1 MRACFRRLRTL
12 GKSALRSSDFRKRSR
27 LVPTLG
33 ELEERTLLS
42 LTIKI
47 DYTYDSSNFF
57 DTPAKRNVMEA
68 AANSIGSVLN
78 DNLLAIQASGSN
90 SWMAHFPNPSNGQLS
105 TINNLVVPTN
115 TIVIFVGGRA
125 LPAES
130 EAAEG
135 SSGGFSAQGSQTWL
149 ELVSAR
155 GQAGALAANPTDF
168 GPWGGSISFDNSGAT
183 NWFYGQDT
191 NGLNGSQTD
200 FRTVAEHEIGH
211 VLGVG
216 TSPSWSTFV
225 SAGTFVGPASMAVG
239 GGQPVPLDPHSQH
252 WAPGTKSD
260 GVDALMDP
268 TVQNGLRRTFT
279 SLDYAGLKD
288 IGWNVQPPILSVFQ
302 FGAPSYTVSKTS
314 GSLLVTVQRSGGS
327 GAASVAYATS
337 NGTATA
343 GVNYTSVSGTLN
355 FAPGQT
361 VQSFVI
367 PILNDQIPDGNKTVN
382 LVLGTPSATATLGF
396 PSTAVVTI
404 IAPGNHPI
412 GDYDGV
418 GFTQVGI
425 FRPSNAMWTILNNT
439 GGRGS
444 AYGASNLFDIPV
456 PGDYDGIGRTEQ
468 AVFRPS
474 TGQWIILNPINQTQ
488 RVIYFGGLNLFDIP
502 VPGDYDGIG
511 RTQPAVFRPSTGQ
524 WIIFNPITNTQRVAY
539 YGAADLFDIPV
550 PGDYDGIGRTQLAVF
565 RPSTATWAI
574 YNPLTNTQ
582 RFVSYGAA
590 NLFDIP
596 VPGDYDGV
604 GRTEMAVFRPSNG
617 QWVILNPIDQSQRL
631 VYFGATNYFDI
642 PLQAPIASLKK
653 LGKLG
658 GNSLT
663 ALSTTSHQQ
672 TSVSAS
678 AFTAPSIGEAP
689 SVPAELITG
698 DDQATSSLPRRK
710 PSGQSATRLAW
721 LDPLEGA
728 R

>member
-1 MRACFRRLRTL
+1 MRACFQRLRTL
-12 GKSALRSSDFRKRSR
+12 GTSALRSSQARIRSR
-27 LVPTLG
+27 FVPALG

-47 DYTYDSSNFF
+47 DYTYDTANFF
-57 DTPAKRNVMEA
+57 DTSAKRSVMEA
-68 AANSIGSVLN
+68 AANSVASVLN

-90 SWMAHFPNPSNGQLS
+90 SWRANFPDPGSGQLT
-105 TINNLVVPTN
+105 TINNLVVPAN
-115 TIVIFVGGRA
+115 TIVIFVGGRS
-125 LPAES
+125 LPRES
-130 EAAEG
+130 EAGEG
-135 SSGGFSAQGSQTWL
+135 STGGFGAQGTQAWL
-149 ELVSAR
+149 DLVASR
-155 GQAGALAANPTDF
+155 GQAGALTANPTDF
-168 GPWGGSISFDNSGAT
+168 GPWGGSISFDNSGST
-183 NWFYGQDT
+183 HWFYGQDT
-191 NGLNGSQTD
+191 NGLSATLTD
-200 FRTVAEHEIGH
+200 FRTVAEHEVGH

-216 TSPSWSTFV
+216 TSPSWSTYV
-225 SAGTFVGPASMAVG
+225 SAGTFIGPASMAVR
-239 GGQPVPLDPHSQH
+239 GGQAVPLDPNLQH
-252 WAPGTKSD
+252 WAQGTKSD

-268 TVQNGLRRTFT
+268 TVQYGLRRTFT
-279 SLDYAGLKD
+279 SLDYAALQD
-288 IGWNVQPPILSVFQ
+288 IGWAVQPPALSVFQ
-302 FGAPSYTVSKTS
+302 FGASSYTVSETS

-343 GVNYTSVSGTLN
+343 GLDYTAVSGTLN

-367 PILNDQIPDGNKTVN
+367 PILNDQVPDGNETIN
-382 LVLGTPSATATLGF
+382 LVLGSPSAGSTLGF
-396 PSTAVVTI
+396 LSSAVVTI
-404 IAPGNHPI
+404 VAPGRHPL

-418 GFTQVGI
+418 GFTQIGI

-444 AYGASNLFDIPV
+444 AYGAGNLFDIPV

-474 TGQWIILNPINQTQ
+474 TGQWIILNPVDQSQ
-488 RVIYFGGLNLFDIP
+488 RVISFGALNLFDIP

-511 RTQPAVFRPSTGQ
+511 RTEPAVFRPSTGQ
-524 WIIFNPITNTQRVAY
+524 WIIFNPITHTQRVAY
-539 YGAADLFDIPV
+539 YGAANLFDIPV
-550 PGDYDGIGRTQLAVF
+550 PGDYDGIGRTELAVF

-596 VPGDYDGV
+596 VPGDYDGI
-604 GRTEMAVFRPSNG
+604 GRTEQAVFRPSTG
-617 QWVILNPIDQSQRL
+617 QWIILNPVDQTQRA
-631 VYFGATNYFDI
+631 VNFGATNYFDV

-658 GNSLT
+658 GTSLT
-663 ALSTTSHQQ
+663 ALSTMSAQQ
-672 TSVSAS
+672 SSLTAS
-678 AFTAPSIGEAP
+678 AFTASSSPP
-689 SVPAELITG
+689 TVPAEIITG

-710 PSGQSATRLAW
+710 QSVHLFA
-721 LDPLEGA
+721 
-728 R
+728 

>member
-1 MRACFRRLRTL
+1 
-12 GKSALRSSDFRKRSR
+12 
-27 LVPTLG
+27 
-33 ELEERTLLS
+33 
-42 LTIKI
+42 
-47 DYTYDSSNFF
+47 
-57 DTPAKRNVMEA
+57 MEA
-68 AANSIGSVLN
+68 AANSVASVLN

-90 SWMAHFPNPSNGQLS
+90 TWMAHFPNPSNGQLT
-105 TINNLVVPTN
+105 TIDNMVVPAN
-115 TIVIFVGGRA
+115 TIVIFVGGRS
-125 LPAES
+125 LPGES
-130 EAAEG
+130 EAGEG
-135 SSGGFSAQGSQTWL
+135 STGGFGAQGSQAWL
-149 ELVSAR
+149 DLISAR
-155 GQAGALAANPTDF
+155 GQTGALAANPTDF
-168 GPWGGSISFDNSGAT
+168 GPWGGSISFDNSGDT
-183 NWFYGQDT
+183 SWFYGQDT
-191 NGLNGSQTD
+191 NGLARNQTD
-200 FRTVAEHEIGH
+200 FRTVAEHEVGH

-216 TSPSWSTFV
+216 TSPSWSTYV
-225 SAGTFVGPASMAVG
+225 SAGTFVGPTSMANR
-239 GGQPVPLDPHSQH
+239 GGQAVLLDTNAQH

-260 GVDALMDP
+260 GVDALMTP
-268 TVQNGLRRTFT
+268 TVQSGLRRTFT
-279 SLDYAGLKD
+279 SLDYAVLKD
-288 IGWNVQPPILSVFQ
+288 LGWSVQPPAQSVFQ
-302 FGAPSYTVSKTS
+302 WGAPSYTVSETS

-327 GAASVAYATS
+327 GAASVSYATS
-337 NGTATA
+337 DGTATA
-343 GVNYTSVSGTLN
+343 GFDYTAVTGTLN

-367 PILNDQIPDGNKTVN
+367 PILNDQVADGNETIN
-382 LVLGTPSATATLGF
+382 LILANPSAGATLGF
-396 PSTAVVTI
+396 PSSAVVTI
-404 IAPGNHPI
+404 IAPGHHPI

-418 GFTQVGI
+418 GFTQIGI
-425 FRPSNAMWTILNNT
+425 FRPSNAMWTILNHT

-444 AYGASNLFDIPV
+444 AFGAANLFDIPV

-474 TGQWIILNPINQTQ
+474 TGQWIILNPVNQTQ
-488 RVIYFGGLNLFDIP
+488 RVVYFGALNLFDIP

-524 WIIFNPITNTQRVAY
+524 WIIYNPITNTQRVAY
-539 YGAADLFDIPV
+539 YGATNLFDIPV

-653 LGKLG
+653 LGKFG

-663 ALSTTSHQQ
+663 ALSTVSAQQ
-672 TSVSAS
+672 VSSAAS
-678 AFTAPSIGEAP
+678 AFTALSTSQGETSSN
-689 SVPAELITG
+689 SVEIITG
-698 DDQATSSLPRRK
+698 DDQATSTLPRRK
-710 PSGQSATRLAW
+710 SSSQSITRLAW
-721 LDPLEGA
+721 LDVLNGA
-728 R
+728 S